1 MKIKKFIAPDIR
13 RAIKMVRDEQGPD
26 AIIISNRRVNGG
38 VEIVSAIDYDESIL
52 NQTRGG
58 SDAAVASTVDNE
70 EESHQDGSSNDITYS
85 RLQSKQDNQNIASEP
100 ERQESPLQESL
111 LCEMREE
118 LKFLRGIIET
128 RFFDLAWDNFSH
140 SNPIKAEVMRR
151 LLNCGISAK
160 LARDIAGE
168 LPHGNKIETA
178 WDDAIAGMAKRL
190 QTTNDDIIDKGGIV
204 ALVGPTGVGKT
215 TTIAKL
221 AARYAL
227 RRGVRHVG
235 LITTDNYRVGAHEQL
250 RTYGRLLDIP
260 VRSALT
266 KEELQT
272 HLADLADKDLVL
284 IDTAGMSQ
292 RDLRISE
299 QLSVLKEAKVNIK
312 VYLVAAATSQRAGIE
327 EVINIF
333 RNIELDGCI
342 LTKLD
347 EAASIGQA
355 IGAIIEKNLPVAYFS
370 DGQRVPEDIHLAR
383 ADKLVNQGNFS
394 TQKGK
399 ETMSEEWIDVSM
411 RRTATNAH

>member
-38 VEIVSAIDYDESIL
+38 VEIVSAIDYDESLL
-52 NQTRGG
+52 NQTR
-58 SDAAVASTVDNE
+58 DEPEAAADSIVNFE
-70 EESHQDGSSNDITYS
+70 EG
-85 RLQSKQDNQNIASEP
+85 RLQNKESNNEKYSTLQSGQGHQNILLEP
-100 ERQESPLQESL
+100 KRQESPLEESL

-118 LKFLRGIIET
+118 LKYLRNIVET
-128 RFFDLAWDNFSH
+128 RFFDLAWENFSH
-140 SNPIKAEVMRR
+140 NNPINAEVIRR
-151 LLNCGISAK
+151 LLNCGIPAK
-160 LARDIAGE
+160 LAREIAGE
-168 LPHGNKIETA
+168 LPYRDKLANA
-178 WDDAIAGMAKRL
+178 WDDALANMANRIQL
-190 QTTNDDIIDKGGIV
+190 TNDDIIDKGGVI

-260 VRSALT
+260 VRSALN
-266 KEELQT
+266 KDEMQT
-272 HLADLADKDLVL
+272 HLADLMDKDLVL

-292 RDLRISE
+292 RDMRISE

-312 VYLVAAATSQRAGIE
+312 VYLVVAATSQRAGTE

-333 RNIELDGCI
+333 RDIELDGCI

-347 EAASIGQA
+347 EAASVGPA
-355 IGAIIEKNLPVAYFS
+355 ISAIIEKKLPIAYFS

-383 ADKLVNQGNFS
+383 ADKLVNQENFS
-394 TQKGK
+394 TKKGK
-399 ETMSEEWIDVSM
+399 EIMSDEWMDVSM